1 MRGSKLKSLEVL
13 VKLYPGKND
22 SLTQILQELDDF
34 FADQIS
40 QGQLEG
46 YRIEVN
52 GVVADVQEDSE

>member
-1 MRGSKLKSLEVL
+1 MKSLEVL

-40 QGQLEG
+40 QGQLAG